1 MSRLTLSD
9 EVGGVTVSLVRRC
22 LSRREGRRRVLRPV
36 LLGVR
41 HGPAL
46 LGVRHGPA
54 PGQLKVRGMITLR
67 GAAAPQASGRRPG
80 PPSARDPGAAPGP
93 RGAEQP
99 GTPADRARARR
110 SALRLSVWVGDVNVP
125 SSRERTFLPSFWALT
140 PVGWKK
146 GTFMLERYVH
156 VPACFGR
163 ASGHCA
169 WTRCP
174 LAAGAS
180 PFPCTRSTPASAQR
194 RCSSAHPG
202 LIQGPSRP
210 SDGSA
215 RSSGRR
221 ARGAGRSSRPR
232 RRSDAAMTPQRFR
245 SDAVAPAAEAPA
257 T

>member
-22 LSRREGRRRVLRPV
+22 LSRRGGRRRALRPV

-41 HGPAL
+41 HGPAPRN
-46 LGVRHGPA
+46 GRH
-54 PGQLKVRGMITLR
+54 GQLKVRGVITLR

-140 PVGWKK
+140 PVGWEK

-156 VPACFGR
+156 VPACSGR

-169 WTRCP
+169 WTRRP
-174 LAAGAS
+174 DAAGAAS
-180 PFPCTRSTPASAQR
+180 FPCTRSTPASAQR

-221 ARGAGRSSRPR
+221 ARGAGRR
-232 RRSDAAMTPQRFR
+232 RDRGAAATPQ
-245 SDAVAPAAEAPA
+245 
-257 T
+257 

>member
-36 LLGVR
+36 
-41 HGPAL
+41 L

-156 VPACFGR
+156 VPACSWR

-169 WTRCP
+169 WTRRP
-174 LAAGAS
+174 PAAGAAS
-180 PFPCTRSTPASAQR
+180 FPCTRSTPASAQR
-194 RCSSAHPG
+194 RCSSCASRAHPRT
-202 LIQGPSRP
+202 LPTVRWLCTVLRAAGP
-210 SDGSA
+210 
-215 RSSGRR
+215 
-221 ARGAGRSSRPR
+221 RGGATSRPR
-232 RRSDAAMTPQRFR
+232 RRNDAAAIPQRCR
-245 SDAVAPAAEAPA
+245 RPRG
-257 T
+257 